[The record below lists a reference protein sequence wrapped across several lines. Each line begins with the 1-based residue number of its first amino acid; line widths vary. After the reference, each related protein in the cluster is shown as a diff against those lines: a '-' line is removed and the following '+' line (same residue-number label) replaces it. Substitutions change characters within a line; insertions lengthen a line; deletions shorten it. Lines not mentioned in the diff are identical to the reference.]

1 MEEKGYA
8 YQDKGGD
15 VDFAVRNF
23 KNYGELSGKKI
34 DELRAGERVSIDE
47 TKRDPLDFVLWKK
60 AKPGEPQWDS
70 KWGKGRPGW
79 HIECSAMACEL
90 LGETIDI
97 HAGGPDLKFPHHENE
112 IAQSQAATGK
122 KFVNTWMHSGPLRVN
137 GEKMSKSLGNFWTI
151 RDALKETNKQYG
163 QGNGNETLRFFLLKS
178 QYRSP
183 IDFSSALVEDAHTG
197 LTRLYNALKEVAPDE
212 QPLDW
217 NEKHAAKFKEAMD
230 DDFNTA
236 LAVSV
241 LFELANEVK
250 QISTK
255 AAQTIWRNF
264 AAACPEMTPQR
275 VAKKHRRTLRSC
287 GLSERKID
295 YILDIC
301 RYFLEEKITFE
312 LLEGMS
318 EQEIIDCLTSIK
330 GVGRW
335 TAEMFLIFTL
345 GRQNVFP
352 VADLGIIKAIE
363 KLYFSAEELQA
374 LDAQQKQ
381 IKILKLSENWAPY
394 KTAASWFL
402 WRSLNNSPVRY

>member
-1 MEEKGYA
+1 MA
-8 YQDKGGD
+8 D
-15 VDFAVRNF
+15 VLAGVTPVLPGWW
-23 KNYGELSGKKI
+23 KEACEELS
-34 DELRAGERVSIDE
+34 
-47 TKRDPLDFVLWKK
+47 KRD
-60 AKPGEPQWDS
+60 
-70 KWGKGRPGW
+70 
-79 HIECSAMACEL
+79 
-90 LGETIDI
+90 
-97 HAGGPDLKFPHHENE
+97 
-112 IAQSQAATGK
+112 
-122 KFVNTWMHSGPLRVN
+122 
-137 GEKMSKSLGNFWTI
+137 EKMAELINVYS
-151 RDALKETNKQYG
+151 
-163 QGNGNETLRFFLLKS
+163 
-178 QYRSP
+178 
-183 IDFSSALVEDAHTG
+183 
-197 LTRLYNALKEVAPDE
+197 
-212 QPLDW
+212 
-217 NEKHAAKFKEAMD
+217 HAAL
-230 DDFNTA
+230 T
-236 LAVSV
+236 SV
-241 LFELANEVK
+241 QDPFGTLIRSVIGQ